1 MNWYKKGQLIM
12 QEQSLGWDRFRQFPG
27 IPWQYVLIMGFGNP
41 TKKEKNQ
48 IRKLG
53 YENKMITPES
63 IKRLE
68 EGVKS
73 EGAKSDLIPPF

>member
-12 QEQSLGWDRFRQFPG
+12 QEQSLGWIRFKQFYG
-27 IPWQYVLIMGFGNP
+27 TPWRYVLIMDFGNP
-41 TKKEKNQ
+41 TKKEKNK
-48 IRKLG
+48 IRELG

-68 EGVKS
+68 EGAKS
-73 EGAKSDLIPPF
+73 EGSKSDLIPPY